1 MAKLTP
7 ETEAT
12 HPGCL
17 PLELPAPRAAEPRH
31 QATCVGRV
39 ALAVAHQGSLRPVR
53 AHIRAYG
60 SSADRFA
67 IPEGSPQLFARVPW
81 TCVRTSMCS
90 ACVPRS
96 SLPADA
102 SLPSTGSS
110 GASSPASSVLSKRYD
125 FRPPFPPHFVS
136 CPWKLQGWFFYFFGD
151 TCRALLRTRSSTLVG
166 CNPQAYSRVH

>member
-39 ALAVAHQGSLRPVR
+39 ALAITRQGSHRSVR

-60 SSADRFA
+60 SSTSRFA
-67 IPEGSPQLFARVPW
+67 ARKGPEAI
-81 TCVRTSMCS
+81 
-90 ACVPRS
+90 RS
-96 SLPADA
+96 SYGDMAWNLEGFRMV
-102 SLPSTGSS
+102 PSIESAG
-110 GASSPASSVLSKRYD
+110 
-125 FRPPFPPHFVS
+125 
-136 CPWKLQGWFFYFFGD
+136 
-151 TCRALLRTRSSTLVG
+151 
-166 CNPQAYSRVH
+166 